1 MTMTIIYADDY
12 SMTVDHQLVIG
23 DGDNGTTITEMAKM
37 MIGVKNNWFL
47 SKNFKPVSLH
57 TLYFDSRPT
66 VSTFYILYFTR
77 SLGALRAPTSSWRP
91 FGPIDFVLRALWAL
105 RPCDPRHSDW
115 IVC

>member
-1 MTMTIIYADDY
+1 MTLVLMSMTMTIIYADDY

-23 DGDNGTTITEMAKM
+23 DGDNGTTITMATEMAKM

-66 VSTFYILYFTR
+66 VSTFYILYFIFW
-77 SLGALRAPTSSWRP
+77 SQASSEHI
-91 FGPIDFVLRALWAL
+91 F
-105 RPCDPRHSDW
+105 S
-115 IVC
+115 

>member
-1 MTMTIIYADDY
+1 MTIIYADDY

-23 DGDNGTTITEMAKM
+23 DGDNGITITMAKMMTM

-66 VSTFYILYFTR
+66 VSTFYILYFAI
-77 SLGALRAPTSSWRP
+77 SLGALRAQTFSWRP
-91 FGPIDFVLRALWAL
+91 FGPIDFVLRALWAIL
-105 RPCDPRHSDW
+105 DHFDHFLQF
-115 IVC
+115 